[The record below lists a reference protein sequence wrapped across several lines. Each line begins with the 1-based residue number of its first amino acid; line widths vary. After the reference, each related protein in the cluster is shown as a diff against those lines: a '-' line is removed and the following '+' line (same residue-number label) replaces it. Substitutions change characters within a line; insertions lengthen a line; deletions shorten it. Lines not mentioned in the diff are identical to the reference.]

1 MTRFAT
7 FATFATLSRFAGFA
21 VAAVL
26 IAAVAV
32 RAADL
37 KAVGYDPKRDPAKD
51 LSALV
56 VQATRANRHIL
67 LEVGG
72 EWCSWC
78 HTLQSFIDN
87 DRELKALW
95 DGKYLTLKVNYSP
108 ENENRAFLSRYPKVA
123 GYPHL
128 FVLDKTG
135 KLLHSQDTALLES
148 GKSYSRERM
157 KAFLLKWG

>member
-1 MTRFAT
+1 V
-7 FATFATLSRFAGFA
+7 L
-21 VAAVL
+21 VAVL

-37 KAVGYDPKRDPAKD
+37 KPVGYDPKRDPAKD
-51 LSALV
+51 LSALIG
-56 VQATRANRHIL
+56 QATRANRHIL

-87 DRELKALW
+87 DPELKALW
-95 DGKYLTLKVNYSP
+95 TGKYLTLKVNYSP
-108 ENENRAFLSRYPKVA
+108 ENENKAFLSRYPKVA